1 MAGNRFSFVT
11 YSDDNNG
18 CVVKSDD
25 QKNKK
30 ADGSGVVDGK
40 LIFTCPVE
48 FRKEVTGITAG
59 GGNILTGSIANGGT
73 IPVPSGYARAN
84 CKYIVSTRTV
94 SSKHGNHNSSHNH
107 SCYVDANTGIVTVN
121 GIGTGSGTANYMVIA
136 SK

>member
-73 IPVPSGYARAN
+73 ILCRVDTHVQ
-84 CKYIVSTRTV
+84 IV
-94 SSKHGNHNSSHNH
+94 
-107 SCYVDANTGIVTVN
+107 NTLCQHER
-121 GIGTGSGTANYMVIA
+121 
-136 SK
+136 

>member
-48 FRKEVTGITAG
+48 FRKEVTGITATPKLVFGAEKTMEWSKCSSG
-59 GGNILTGSIANGGT
+59 GWQGVKLSGNNVVTG
-73 IPVPSGYARAN
+73 VH
-84 CKYIVSTRTV
+84 VSAT
-94 SSKHGNHNSSHNH
+94 
-107 SCYVDANTGIVTVN
+107 
-121 GIGTGSGTANYMVIA
+121 SGTADVWQMVLKF
-136 SK
+136 STKV

>member
-1 MAGNRFSFVT
+1 MGVGKPTPFFNFKNKGDNKMAGNRFSFVT

-48 FRKEVTGITAG
+48 FRKEVTGITATPKLVFG
-59 GGNILTGSIANGGT
+59 AEKTMEWSKCSS
-73 IPVPSGYARAN
+73 VRMARCQTQWKQCSN
-84 CKYIVSTRTV
+84 WC
-94 SSKHGNHNSSHNH
+94 
-107 SCYVDANTGIVTVN
+107 SCICY
-121 GIGTGSGTANYMVIA
+121 
-136 SK
+136 